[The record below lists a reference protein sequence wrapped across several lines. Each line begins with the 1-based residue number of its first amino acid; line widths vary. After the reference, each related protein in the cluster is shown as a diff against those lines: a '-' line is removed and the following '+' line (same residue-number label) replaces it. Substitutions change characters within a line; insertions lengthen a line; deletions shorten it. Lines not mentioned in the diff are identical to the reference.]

1 MKTQNNITLG
11 SVIHATLR
19 PEDLLGA
26 FLFALEDAGSS
37 KASRFNAELIELGF
51 GHSMCGVCGM
61 GNREEWPEG
70 FDDDTAQEIIADM
83 MDALNDIAPD
93 GYYFGAHPGD
103 GSDFGFWECE
113 EWSVS
118 DIRYA
123 GNLGTLEIESGEYF
137 DVLETETKLVFGS
150 ACNAGF
156 LESGYI
162 LRDDCESLDETLQE
176 LHADLETF
184 YRDGAQYVS
193 RIVCNERM

>member
-1 MKTQNNITLG
+1 MTTSNNITLG
-11 SVIHATLR
+11 SVIHGTLR
-19 PEDLLGA
+19 SEDLLPA
-26 FLFALEDAGSS
+26 FLFALEDANSP

-70 FDDDTAQEIIADM
+70 FGDDTAQEIIADM

-103 GSDFGFWECE
+103 GSEFGFWACE
-113 EWSVS
+113 EWNTS
-118 DIRYA
+118 
-123 GNLGTLEIESGEYF
+123 NLEGAEHIGTLEIENGGAFE
-137 DVLETETKLVFGS
+137 VMATETKLIFGG
-150 ACNAGF
+150 ACNVGL

-162 LRDDCESLDETLQE
+162 LREEFESVDETLQE
-176 LHADLETF
+176 LHSDLETY
-184 YRDGAQYVS
+184 YRDGARYVS